1 MIKYSTDC
9 FKHYIGDL
17 LSPLFSLAVLSVLG
31 LGLLPQLLVH
41 LAAFLPGVPS
51 HLINPELGPQV
62 CRASLV

>member
-1 MIKYSTDC
+1 MSSTTNC
-9 FKHYIGDL
+9 QTYRGDL
-17 LSPLFSLAVLSVLG
+17 LSLHSLAVFSVLG
-31 LGLLPQLLVH
+31 LGHLPQLLVH